1 MTFSPGD
8 LVIISSLLFIVA
20 ALYSS
25 VGHGG
30 ASGYLAILALF
41 SVPPQLMSSTALVLN
56 LLVSGISFVAFSRSG
71 YRPSGLLWPLIVG
84 SVPAAFVGGMLV
96 VPHSTY
102 SFLLGVALAAAAIRL
117 GFSIASSK
125 DGLERRKRPAV
136 AVAVVTGALI
146 GLLSG
151 IVGIG
156 GGVFLGP
163 ILLFLNWSNVKEAAV
178 TCAGFIFV
186 NSLAALAG
194 RGYQGTLEVN
204 SLVPFLAVTLVGGA
218 IGSYVGA
225 KRLPP
230 MILRRLLALVLL
242 IAAVKLFAAG

>member
-1 MTFSPGD
+1 MTFSSAD
-8 LVIISSLLFIVA
+8 LVLISFLLLIVA

-41 SVPPQLMSSTALVLN
+41 AVPPQSMSSTALILN

-71 YRPSGLLWPLIVG
+71 HRSPGLLLPFVMG
-84 SVPAAFVGGMLV
+84 SVPAAFVGGLIV
-96 VPHSTY
+96 VPHEIY
-102 SFLLGVALAAAAIRL
+102 GLLLAVALTVAAIRL
-117 GFSIASSK
+117 GLRFNASK
-125 DGLERRKRPAV
+125 GEPELPKRPGVGA
-136 AVAVVTGALI
+136 AALIGALI

-163 ILLFLNWSNVKEAAV
+163 ILLLLNWSDIKQTAGI
-178 TCAGFIFV
+178 CAGFIFV

-194 RGYQGTLEVN
+194 RWYQGTLQVGT
-204 SLVPFLAVTLVGGA
+204 LVPFLAATLAGGV
-218 IGSYVGA
+218 IGSYIGA

-242 IAAVKLFAAG
+242 IAAVKLFAAM

>member
-1 MTFSPGD
+1 MTFSTAD
-8 LVIISSLLFIVA
+8 LILISSLLLFVA

-41 SVPPQLMSSTALVLN
+41 AVPPQTMSSTALILN

-71 YRPSGLLWPLIVG
+71 YRLTSLTWPFIVG

-96 VPHSTY
+96 IPTNLY
-102 SFLLGVALAAAAIRL
+102 SILLAVALVIAAIRL
-117 GFSIASSK
+117 GMSVIGQKDSLEPRNRPSIIVA
-125 DGLERRKRPAV
+125 GLI
-136 AVAVVTGALI
+136 GAAI

-151 IVGIG
+151 IIGIG

-163 ILLFLNWSNVKEAAV
+163 ILLLMNWSEVKETAGI
-178 TCAGFIFV
+178 CAGFIFV

-194 RGYQGTLEVN
+194 RGYQGTIEVS
-204 SLVPFLAVTLVGGA
+204 SLVPFLAVTFVGGA
-218 IGSYVGA
+218 IGSYFGA

-230 MILRRLLALVLL
+230 VILRRLLALVLV
-242 IAAVKLFAAG
+242 IAAVKLLAIW

>member
-1 MTFSPGD
+1 MTFSSAD
-8 LVIISSLLFIVA
+8 LVLISSLLLIVA

-41 SVPPQLMSSTALVLN
+41 AAPPQSMSSTALILN

-71 YRPSGLLWPLIVG
+71 HWSPGLLWLFVVG

-96 VPHSTY
+96 VPHNLY
-102 SFLLGVALAAAAIRL
+102 SFLLAVALAAAAIRL
-117 GFSIASSK
+117 GFNLTGLKSAS
-125 DGLERRKRPAV
+125 ENRKHPQAIT
-136 AVAVVTGALI
+136 AVVIGALI

-163 ILLFLNWSNVKEAAV
+163 ILLFMNWSEVKETAGI
-178 TCAGFIFV
+178 CAGFIFV

-194 RGYQGTLEVN
+194 RGYQGTLQVS
-204 SLVPFLAVTLVGGA
+204 SLVPFLAATLVGGG

-230 MILRRLLALVLL
+230 VIIRRLLALVLL
-242 IAAVKLFAAG
+242 IAAVKLFAIM